1 MLAGLLWLSISL
13 AFASGKPLTVS
24 PDSIRILYQACGV
37 ENEIDFP
44 LFKKS
49 VEGFLRFKPKKSVIA
64 IADLRR
70 PSNEKRLFLIDL
82 KNRKLLEST
91 WVAHGRNSGMTKA
104 IQYSNE
110 PQSYQ
115 TSPGFYLVRN
125 PIQSPKHGLALMLDG
140 LEKGLND
147 NARKREIIIHGADYV
162 SEDFIRKTGRCG
174 RSHGCPAV
182 PVDKMESMVKML
194 ANGGLLYIQPSGKS

>member
-1 MLAGLLWLSISL
+1 MLAGLLWLFISL

-24 PDSIRILYQACGV
+24 PDSIRALYQACGV
-37 ENEIDFP
+37 ENDIDFP

-82 KNRKLLEST
+82 KSRKLLEST

-104 IQYSNE
+104 IQFSNE

-115 TSPGFYLVRN
+115 TSPGFYQVRN
-125 PIQSPKHGLALMLDG
+125 PVQSPKHGLALMLDG

-147 NARKREIIIHGADYV
+147 NARKREIIICRLPPF
-162 SEDFIRKTGRCG
+162 STG
-174 RSHGCPAV
+174 P
-182 PVDKMESMVKML
+182 K
-194 ANGGLLYIQPSGKS
+194 